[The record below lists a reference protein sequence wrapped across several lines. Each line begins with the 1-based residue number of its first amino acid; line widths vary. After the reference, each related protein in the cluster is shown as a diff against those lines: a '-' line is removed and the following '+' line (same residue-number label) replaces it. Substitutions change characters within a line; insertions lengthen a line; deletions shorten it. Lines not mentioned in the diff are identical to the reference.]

1 MNKSSHVHISKH
13 LFMEVHMA
21 QNSVCTCHTD
31 GTNEDVGLKKVV
43 MIGNPNVGK
52 SALFNR
58 LTGTYVVVSNYPGTT
73 VAVSRG
79 KCKIGDEE
87 FTVEDTP
94 GMYSLLPITGEE
106 RVTRDILLSRKAD
119 IAGTIFVKRG

>member
-1 MNKSSHVHISKH
+1 
-13 LFMEVHMA
+13 MA
-21 QNSVCTCHTD
+21 QNSVCACHTSA
-31 GTNEDVGLKKVV
+31 TSEDVELKKVV

-119 IAGTIFVKRG
+119 IAGTIFVKRGWIETARNIK